1 MAAIAD
7 ALSKGIEAGV
17 NANPEGAAIS
27 ASVQIVKDDP
37 ARLAPFVLGPL
48 AGALMIFVIIA
59 MLIFSKS
66 RTWIAIFGFGAVAT
80 LVGIGIYGLMR
91 RPSHPK

>member
-1 MAAIAD
+1 MAD
-7 ALSKGIEAGV
+7 LGALFSKGMEAGV
-17 NANPEGAAIS
+17 NSNPESAAIS

-37 ARLAPFVLGPL
+37 GKLAPFVLFPM

-66 RTWIAIFGFGAVAT
+66 RIWIGVFGFGAVAA
-80 LVGIGIYGLMR
+80 LVGIGIYGLIR